1 MQSSDFSTIIAA
13 TPEQRLATMAKLTH
27 VARRFSLLGQ
37 HSLWPTLQGD
47 DFGRHIAKLWTG
59 QDFIPEGNEMTWVQ
73 DSLGL
78 AQQLHPIFEQA
89 GIPYFVTG
97 GVASAAWG
105 EPRTTR
111 DLDVVVIVGANR
123 QKLSKALKLAGFL
136 IAGLDSNTIQI
147 THQTEITTADLIV
160 LSGESAWE
168 KEQFKRRTFLGGIWF
183 ASPEVTILSKLR
195 WANSEKQRQDIQG
208 ILKTAPVDQQ
218 YLKRWAKKLGL
229 EQRLQNAL
237 SA

>member
-1 MQSSDFSTIIAA
+1 MQSSDFTTIVAA
-13 TPEQRLATMAKLTH
+13 TPEQRLATMAELTR
-27 VARRFSLLGQ
+27 VARRISLLGQ

-47 DFGRHIAKLWTG
+47 DFGKHIAKLWTG
-59 QDFIPEGNEMTWVQ
+59 QDFIPGGDEMTWIQ

-78 AQQLHPIFEQA
+78 AQQLHPIFEAA

-111 DLDVVVIVGANR
+111 DLDVVIAVGANR
-123 QKLSKALKLAGFL
+123 QKLGTALERAGFL
-136 IAGLDSNTIQI
+136 VAGLESNTIQI

-160 LSGESAWE
+160 LSGQSAWE
-168 KEQFKRRTFLGGIWF
+168 KEQLKQRRALGGIWF

-195 WANSEKQRQDIQG
+195 WADSDKQRRDIQG

-218 YLKRWAKKLGL
+218 YLAHWAKHLRL
-229 EQRLQNAL
+229 EQRLQNLL
-237 SA
+237 SN

>member
-1 MQSSDFSTIIAA
+1 MQSSDFSTLIAA
-13 TPEQRLATMAKLTH
+13 TPEQRLAAMAELTRI
-27 VARRFSLLGQ
+27 ARRLSLLGQ
-37 HSLWPTLQGD
+37 HSLWPTLEGD

-59 QDFIPEGNEMTWVQ
+59 QAFTPGGNEMTWVQ

-123 QKLSKALKLAGFL
+123 QRLSEALERAGFL
-136 IAGLDSNTIQI
+136 VAGLESNTIQI

-168 KEQFKRRTFLGGIWF
+168 KEQFKRRLSLGGIWF
-183 ASPEVTILSKLR
+183 ASPEVTLLSKLR
-195 WANSEKQRQDIQG
+195 WADSDKQRRDIQG
-208 ILKTAPVDQQ
+208 ILKTAPVDRE
-218 YLKRWAKKLGL
+218 YLTRWAKNLGL

-237 SA
+237 SV

>member
-1 MQSSDFSTIIAA
+1 MQNSDFRTIIAA
-13 TPEQRLATMAKLTH
+13 TPEQRLGTMAELTR
-27 VARRFSLLGQ
+27 VARRLSLLGQ

-47 DFGRHIAKLWTG
+47 NFGRHIAKLWTG
-59 QDFIPEGNEMTWVQ
+59 QDFTPGGDDMTWVQ

-78 AQQLHPIFEQA
+78 AQQLHPIFEKA

-97 GVASAAWG
+97 GVASSAWG

-111 DLDVVVIVGANR
+111 DLDVVIMVGGNR
-123 QKLSKALKLAGFL
+123 QILSEALELAGFL
-136 IAGLDSNTIQI
+136 VAGLDSSTIQI

-160 LSGESAWE
+160 VSGGSAWE

-195 WANSEKQRQDIQG
+195 WADSEKQRQDING
-208 ILKTAPVDQQ
+208 ILKIAPVDMP

-229 EQRLQNAL
+229 EQRLQKAL
-237 SA
+237 SV